1 MGKSSFVFLKDP
13 EYAWI
18 PAKLLRSSGNV
29 ADVEIP
35 QYADEQSTICDGGRS
50 AKKTIQAEVD
60 LKQYNRG
67 VLPMQNVDENGKMT
81 VFPDMVELPFLHEV
95 GGWMISIPKT
105 VKKISLTLMMFL
117 LVRLV
122 FFIT

>member
-1 MGKSSFVFLKDP
+1 MIDDNG
-13 EYAWI
+13 
-18 PAKLLRSSGNV
+18 RT

-35 QYADEQSTICDGGRS
+35 QYKDEQSMICDGG
-50 AKKTIQAEVD
+50 KKAVKWIEAEVD
-60 LKQYNRG
+60 LSDYNKG
-67 VLPMQNVDENGKMT
+67 VLPMQNVDEAGNMKCYA
-81 VFPDMVELPFLHEV
+81 DMVELPFLHEV

-105 VKKISLTLMMFL
+105 VKKISLTLMLFL